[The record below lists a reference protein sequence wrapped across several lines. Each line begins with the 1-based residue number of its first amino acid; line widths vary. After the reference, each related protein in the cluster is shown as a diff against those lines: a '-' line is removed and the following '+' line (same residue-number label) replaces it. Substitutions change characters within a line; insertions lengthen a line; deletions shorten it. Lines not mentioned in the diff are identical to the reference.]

1 MAGLLLL
8 LAARN
13 TGQNWHWM
21 MGWSVYVQ
29 TARLSTTPCFDCS
42 YAFYRLVAAVDAS
55 TVSPTG
61 TGEKV
66 LLQKCGELQQ
76 SCFRLT
82 KMEHRSSRRHNYY
95 VVHSQSGIFAA
106 GREKFMLAD

>member
-1 MAGLLLL
+1 MCKPRAFRQHPVLTALMLFIDSLLLSML
-8 LAARN
+8 L
-13 TGQNWHWM
+13 QC
-21 MGWSVYVQ
+21 
-29 TARLSTTPCFDCS
+29 P
-42 YAFYRLVAAVDAS
+42 
-55 TVSPTG
+55 PPEP
-61 TGEKV
+61 GEKV
-66 LLQKCGELQQ
+66 LLQMCGELQQ